1 MAIMLRILIIGGF
14 FVKKLWCI
22 LLITGGI
29 LAACNNGE
37 EAIPQVEEEAI
48 PVSGQADVN
57 VKMINSEGKEVGK
70 ATLKESEEG
79 VKIHLQAEGLE
90 PGTKAIHIHE
100 TGVCEAP
107 DFTSAGAHFNPGGK
121 EHGFQN
127 PKGFHAGDLPNI
139 EIEED
144 GAVNV
149 VITAPNVTLKE
160 EESNSLLDGDGSALV
175 IHEKADDYKT
185 DPAGNAGDR
194 IVCGVISGE

>member
-1 MAIMLRILIIGGF
+1 M
-14 FVKKLWCI
+14 KKLWF
-22 LLITGGI
+22 LLLVTGMMMG
-29 LAACNNGE
+29 ACGSGE
-37 EAIPQVEEEAI
+37 EAIPQVDEEAI
-48 PVSGQADVN
+48 PVSGQADVH
-57 VKMINSEGKEVGK
+57 VKMMNTEEKEVGK
-70 ATLKESEEG
+70 ATLKETEEG

-107 DFTSAGAHFNPGGK
+107 DFQSAGGHFNPGGK

-144 GAVNV
+144 GTINV
-149 VITAPNVTLKE
+149 VITAPNLTLKQGE
-160 EESNSLLDGDGSALV
+160 KNSLLDEDGSALV

>member
-14 FVKKLWCI
+14 CLKKLWYS
-22 LLITGGI
+22 LLIVGI
-29 LAACNNGE
+29 VLGACSSGE
-37 EAIPQVEEEAI
+37 EAVPQVEEEAV
-48 PVSGQADVN
+48 PVSGEDSILVQ
-57 VKMINSEGKEVGK
+57 MLNSEGKETGK
-70 ATLKESEEG
+70 ATLKETKEG

-90 PGTKAIHIHE
+90 PGTKAIHVHE

-139 EIEED
+139 EVD
-144 GAVNV
+144 GDGTVNI
-149 VITAPNVTLKE
+149 VITAPNLTLKPGE
-160 EESNSLLDGDGSALV
+160 KNSLLDEDGSALV

-194 IVCGVISGE
+194 IVCGVINGD